1 MTLEENDTNRVLQ
14 HVADLW
20 GYDVKLV
27 EQDDA
32 GTVRAEHTAS
42 PRRAFA

>member
-1 MTLEENDTNRVLQ
+1 VLQ

-27 EQDDA
+27 EQDDS
-32 GTVRAEHTAS
+32 GNVKGEHTAS